1 MGARYLH
8 TSGDTTYLRAHPRN
22 SRNLRLK
29 SLFMSKSYP
38 SNQIPESSLTAQSV
52 KSGIHRKTI
61 QQPRAPLRVALFQGG
76 ERLILIVEPCKNR
89 RNRRLRDVL
98 SARQF
103 LQFRKYVSS
112 IRLFAPGS
120 EHGSQAGHH
129 ERTIVGQGPG
139 LLQLVGSLGILL
151 FLSVSQAQ
159 IEASRIEGRIQFHR

>member
-1 MGARYLH
+1 
-8 TSGDTTYLRAHPRN
+8 
-22 SRNLRLK
+22 
-29 SLFMSKSYP
+29 MSKSYP

-61 QQPRAPLRVALFQGG
+61 QQPRAPLRVGPFEGG
-76 ERLILIVEPCKNR
+76 ECLILIIESCKNR

-120 EHGSQAGHH
+120 ERGSQAGHH
-129 ERTIVGQGPG
+129 ERAIVGQSPG
-139 LLQLVGSLGILL
+139 LLQLGGGLGILV
-151 FLSVSQAQ
+151 FLSVGEAQ
-159 IEASRIEGRIQFHR
+159 IEASRIEGRIQLHR